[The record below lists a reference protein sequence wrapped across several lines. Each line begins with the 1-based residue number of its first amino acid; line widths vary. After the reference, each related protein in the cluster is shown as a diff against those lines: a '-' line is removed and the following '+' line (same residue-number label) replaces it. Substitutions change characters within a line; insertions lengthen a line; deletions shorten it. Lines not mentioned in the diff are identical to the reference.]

1 MSIPNTHT
9 IQVWPSGKS
18 YEYTGD
24 PLSGA
29 PGRTRP
35 SGERDER
42 ANPWTDAH
50 WAEIRTELRA
60 QRIQDWDIFKNDS
73 SLVEDMRG
81 AWADLPDHLSEEWQF
96 DNVTHMYPDP
106 SEWDAERCRDWLS
119 DHGIDWIGSGEH
131 ELELSEQF
139 SIRSLVENRLKVF
152 SSTASLDADELRDLV
167 NDHAEPVEILEWW
180 AVTDW
185 LAAKLNAI
193 NEPVLSNAYG
203 HWWGRTCSGQDLIMD
218 GTLQQIAAAI
228 EAA

>member
-1 MSIPNTHT
+1 MSIPHTHT

-24 PLSGA
+24 PFSGA
-29 PGRTRP
+29 PWRTRP
-35 SGERDER
+35 SGERDELI
-42 ANPWTDAH
+42 NPWNDAHCLGGH
-50 WAEIRTELRA
+50 WAEIRIELRA
-60 QRIQDWDIFKNDS
+60 QRIQDQDIFKNDS
-73 SLVEDMRG
+73 SLVDDMRG

-96 DNVTHMYPDP
+96 DNVTNMYPDP

-119 DHGIDWIGSGEH
+119 DYGIDWLALGEH
-131 ELELSEQF
+131 
-139 SIRSLVENRLKVF
+139 V

-185 LAAKLNAI
+185 LAQKLNAI

-203 HWWGRTCSGQDLIMD
+203 HWWGRTCSGQALIMD

-228 EAA
+228 DAA

>member
-1 MSIPNTHT
+1 MSIPHTHT

-24 PLSGA
+24 PFSGA
-29 PGRTRP
+29 PWRTRP
-35 SGERDER
+35 SGERDELI
-42 ANPWTDAH
+42 NPWNDAHCLGGH
-50 WAEIRTELRA
+50 WAEIRIELRA
-60 QRIQDWDIFKNDS
+60 QRIQDQDIFKNDS
-73 SLVEDMRG
+73 SLVDDMRG

-96 DNVTHMYPDP
+96 DNVTNMYPDP

-119 DHGIDWIGSGEH
+119 DYGIDWLALGEH
-131 ELELSEQF
+131 
-139 SIRSLVENRLKVF
+139 V
-152 SSTASLDADELRDLV
+152 SSTASLDADELRDVV

-185 LAAKLNAI
+185 LAQKLNAI

-203 HWWGRTCSGQDLIMD
+203 HWWGRTCSGQALIMD

-228 EAA
+228 EAT

>member
-1 MSIPNTHT
+1 MSLPNTRT

-29 PGRTRP
+29 PWRTRP

-50 WAEIRTELRA
+50 CLEGHFTEIRTELRA
-60 QRIQDWDIFKNDS
+60 QRIQDQDIFKNDS
-73 SLVEDMRG
+73 SLVEDMRD

-106 SEWDAERCRDWLS
+106 SEWDSERCGDWLS
-119 DHGIDWIGSGEH
+119 DHGIDWSGSGEH
-131 ELELSEQF
+131 
-139 SIRSLVENRLKVF
+139 V
-152 SSTASLDADELRDLV
+152 SSTASLDADELRELV

-180 AVTDW
+180 AVNDW
-185 LAAKLNAI
+185 LAEKLNAI

-203 HWWGRTCSGQDLIMD
+203 HWWGRTCSGQAMIMD